1 MAKKRGKAKKR
12 KASKTAKKSTREKEK
27 IPVLEVKRLTNLPL
41 PEYVFD
47 TDVGFDLR
55 AAETITL
62 APYEQ
67 KPVRTGIVIKIPE
80 GHVGLIRDRAGIIT
94 KLGVHTAAG
103 TFDPGYRGEVSVVLV
118 NLSEKTVTVEAGM
131 RIAQMIILP
140 VTRVRIKE
148 VSELEPSERHDRGFG
163 STGLKEIIK
172 LEKELNN
179 LRK

>member
-1 MAKKRGKAKKR
+1 MVTRHRKKGRESKGKRQR
-12 KASKTAKKSTREKEK
+12 KREKKEM
-27 IPVLEVKRLTNLPL
+27 PVLEVKRLTNLPL
-41 PEYVFD
+41 PGYVFN

-55 AAETITL
+55 AAETVTL

-67 KPVRTGIVIKIPE
+67 KPVRTGIAIKIPE

-148 VSELEPSERHDRGFG
+148 VTELEPSERHDRGFG

-172 LEKELNN
+172 LEKELDK